1 MWQAIRENPRAVMYA
16 VLMHLILLAILVFS
30 LDWTPKISRPAG
42 QKVPI
47 EATLVDPH
55 QLEAAAEKRRAEERR
70 VEEAKRQ
77 VVEEEQRKQAEAEAK
92 QKAEAEAKQKAEAE
106 RKRKAE
112 AKQKAE
118 AEVKRKAEAEAKRKA
133 AAKQKAEAE
142 AKRKAET
149 EARRKAEAE
158 AKRKAEAEAKRKAEE
173 ARRKQAEAELQAR
186 LAAEQAAAE
195 QARASGIVNEYVGY
209 IADKVRRNWLRP
221 PGSPQGL
228 SCEVQV
234 SLIPGGDV
242 SRVRITRSSGDPI
255 FDRSVETAVYKAK
268 PLPLPPDSSLFNYF
282 REIRFV
288 FKPTS

>member
-1 MWQAIRENPRAVMYA
+1 
-16 VLMHLILLAILVFS
+16 MHLILLAILVFS

-47 EATLVDPH
+47 EATLVDQR
-55 QLEAAAEKRRAEERR
+55 QLEAVEEQKRAEEHRI
-70 VEEAKRQ
+70 EEARRQ
-77 VVEEEQRKQAEAEAK
+77 AEEAERRKQAEAEAK
-92 QKAEAEAKQKAEAE
+92 RKAEVAAKQKAEADAKRKAEAEAKLKAAAEA
-106 RKRKAE
+106 
-112 AKQKAE
+112 
-118 AEVKRKAEAEAKRKA
+118 KRKAEAEAKRKA
-133 AAKQKAEAE
+133 AAE
-142 AKRKAET
+142 AKRKAAA
-149 EARRKAEAE
+149 EAKRKAEAE
-158 AKRKAEAEAKRKAEE
+158 AKRKAEAEAKRKAEAEAKRKAAAEAKRKAEE
-173 ARRKQAEAELQAR
+173 ARKRAEADLQAQ

-195 QARASGIVNEYVGY
+195 QARARGIVNEYVGY

-255 FDRSVETAVYKAK
+255 FDRSVETAVYKAA
-268 PLPLPPDSSLFNYF
+268 PLPLPPDASLFNYF